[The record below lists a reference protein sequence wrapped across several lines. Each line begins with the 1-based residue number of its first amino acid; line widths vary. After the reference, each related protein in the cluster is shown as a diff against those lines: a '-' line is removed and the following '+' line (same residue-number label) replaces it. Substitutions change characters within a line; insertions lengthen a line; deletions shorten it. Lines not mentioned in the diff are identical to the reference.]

1 MIINNKFQIDASQI
15 LFFARS
21 IDDNNP
27 LYVDVEYAKKKGYKN
42 IIAPLTFIE
51 THQQF
56 DPNYKLRPNPDKQW
70 PGTPRKKAEKIS
82 SNEKNVKKMSSR
94 KGTGLHAEQH
104 YEYHSLIYAGD
115 IIRWEKGENK
125 SWQREGKKG
134 GKLIFTENIIH
145 FYNQENVLV
154 VTAKKVTVITEKVV
168 ENKASE
174 SNK

>member
-70 PGTPRKKAEKIS
+70 PGTPRKKAEALDYMQS
-82 SNEKNVKKMSSR
+82 SIMNTTHLFMLVILL
-94 KGTGLHAEQH
+94 G
-104 YEYHSLIYAGD
+104 
-115 IIRWEKGENK
+115 
-125 SWQREGKKG
+125 GKKEKINLG
-134 GKLIFTENIIH
+134 NAKE
-145 FYNQENVLV
+145 
-154 VTAKKVTVITEKVV
+154 KKVV
-168 ENKASE
+168 N
-174 SNK
+174 